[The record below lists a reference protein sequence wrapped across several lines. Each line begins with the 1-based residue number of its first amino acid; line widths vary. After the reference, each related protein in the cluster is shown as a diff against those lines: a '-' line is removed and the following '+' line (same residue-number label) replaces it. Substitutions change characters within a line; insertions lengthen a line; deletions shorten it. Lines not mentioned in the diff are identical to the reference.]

1 MLHFGVTK
9 NDLCLVFAFDDLNK
23 FKSWSKLSLT
33 EFEMSITNSKKWK
46 TDAHSLHVYHRCVG
60 KFFG

>member
-9 NDLCLVFAFDDLNK
+9 NDPCLVFAFDDLNK

-33 EFEMSITNSKKWK
+33 EFEMSITNSKKIQK
-46 TDAHSLHVYHRCVG
+46 NG
-60 KFFG
+60 KPTHIAYMYIIDV